1 MLEGGGIYEIHP
13 FEQWDE
19 ELKVSTGSDELMT
32 LVYSPR
38 GKG

>member
-19 ELKVSTGSDELMT
+19 ELKFQQGVMSL
-32 LVYSPR
+32 
-38 GKG
+38 